1 MTLGQHLQN
10 KRRETGRSLE
20 QLAALTKIQLKILR
34 AIEEDRYADLPAKA
48 FTRGFI
54 VNYSKALKLD
64 PEAVMTEFHDYLE
77 QKFNERPDR
86 DQGHQGYAFEGKE
99 IEQNRRWM
107 AVGMSLA
114 GVFALAVLLIFKPSN
129 HKRKEKHKEYSSET
143 SENGDLI
150 EPQMSPD
157 GKLLPAA
164 SPAALPLDLAPVLS
178 PDGSP
183 PNASSAAPAV
193 LPPRA
198 LSTPTPAA
206 TPSATPTPVAT
217 PSPVNSPTPA
227 ATPTPAA
234 SPSPSPSPSPAD
246 KLHKGDALDPKDA
259 KVRLT
264 LQAKEDAVL
273 RYRSDQLPNG
283 TIILRKGRILV
294 IKAKER
300 ILLESNPGAKL
311 QIRIKNSPYQDLVDT
326 KIEVKEGLLA
336 PYSGAELG
344 SKPIP
349 DTIPQPKAE

>member
-1 MTLGQHLQN
+1 VTLGQHLQN
-10 KRRETGRSLE
+10 KRHETGRSLE

-54 VNYSKALKLD
+54 VNYAKALKLD
-64 PEAVMTEFHDYLE
+64 PEAVMTEFHDFLE

-99 IEQNRRWM
+99 LEQNRRWM

-129 HKRKEKHKEYSSET
+129 HKRKEKHKEYSAET
-143 SENGDLI
+143 SESGESV

-157 GKLLPAA
+157 GKLLPVTSPSAT
-164 SPAALPLDLAPVLS
+164 PAALPADLAPILS
-178 PDGSP
+178 PNP
-183 PNASSAAPAV
+183 PTTTAEATPTLTPAETTTKPSAA
-193 LPPRA
+193 
-198 LSTPTPAA
+198 
-206 TPSATPTPVAT
+206 PSATPAPVVTPT
-217 PSPVNSPTPA
+217 QA

-234 SPSPSPSPSPAD
+234 SASPSPSPSPAD
-246 KLHKGDALDPKDA
+246 KLHKGDALDPKEV

-264 LQAKEDAVL
+264 LQAQEDAVL

-283 TIILRKGRILV
+283 SIILRKGRILV

-300 ILLESNPGAKL
+300 ILLESNPSAKL
-311 QIRIKNSPYQDLVDT
+311 QIRIKNSPYQDLTDT